1 MAESELSEKLNRQQQ
16 LNEGEVKP
24 AKMSQSIYAEFKDF
38 SIPEIKE
45 LKKVFQ
51 K

>member
-1 MAESELSEKLNRQQQ
+1 MAESELSEKLSRQQQ
-16 LNEGEVKP
+16 LNDGEAKP
-24 AKMSQSIYAEFKDF
+24 TKMSQSVYAEFKEF